1 MRATDRRPPFGRL
14 TAAVLCCHLACICAD
29 PGLAAETGEGPK
41 QAAAAQAG
49 VEPAKKGPADAVGRA
64 TMRQVQPEEQKPPEP
79 PAEKPRFA
87 RGGGGGL
94 ALMPVV
100 VWWLLVL
107 GWVATT
113 DRVGRDE
120 FRLGNFTDRWLPLLT
135 FPFFLA
141 ALGAW
146 WIPWSLPAL
155 LVMAA
160 AWLGPLIP
168 YLKQRDAAVPADA
181 RMLSAT
187 SLLEPVIAAGTKQL
201 RKLGLKIDL
210 AHKAPAE
217 SLPDITIAAV
227 AGTVEEADAVLAA
240 ARELPGFAG
249 LREIV
254 QRGLGARA
262 VEIKI
267 DVDQSGAKVRHLID
281 GVWQPER
288 RPIVV
293 KEGRKKVRRMQLSE
307 AIPAEGA
314 KAILAALK
322 ALCGLSRKS
331 GQSREPGRMAVTL
344 AKRRIP
350 CTVTL
355 ESGSDRKR
363 VKIAMQWPSNAFS
376 SLAALGMG
384 EEQTAKVVEAI
395 GLAHGLVVVS
405 ARPGDGLTST
415 FVQVVMAAD
424 RLLRDFVIIE
434 DAATPLSEI
443 QNVKPVR
450 WGSPDAATPRD
461 ALQRALRDYPTAIVV
476 PDLRDGPLAVE
487 VVGKAAEMLV
497 IVGVQAADAVDAIDK
512 LLGLGVPRDVLA
524 RVLIASVSQRL
535 VRKLCAGCA
544 EPFKPSADLLSRI
557 KRFREDEPVCRRAAG
572 DGCLE
577 CQGIGY
583 VGRTG
588 LFEFAGGPTVSRAI
602 LAKVDAKTLQR
613 AAEKD
618 GMTRM
623 REAGLALIAAGTTSV
638 EELQRVFKKE

>member
-14 TAAVLCCHLACICAD
+14 AAVVLCCHLACMGAD
-29 PGLAAETGEGPK
+29 LGIAAEPANGAPAGE
-41 QAAAAQAG
+41 
-49 VEPAKKGPADAVGRA
+49 DGRA

-79 PAEKPRFA
+79 PAEEPRFA

-94 ALMPVV
+94 ALLPVGL
-100 VWWLLVL
+100 WWLLVL

-120 FRLGNFTDRWLPLLT
+120 SRPTHFTDRWLPLLT
-135 FPFFLA
+135 LPFFLA

-155 LVMAA
+155 LLMAA
-160 AWLGPLIP
+160 AWLGPLFP
-168 YLKQRDAAVPADA
+168 YLKLRDAAMPADQ
-181 RMLSAT
+181 RMLSAA
-187 SLLEPVIAAGTKQL
+187 SLLEPVMAAVTKQL

-210 AHKAPAE
+210 TRKAPVE

-227 AGTVEEADAVLAA
+227 AGTAEEADAILAA
-240 ARELPGFAG
+240 AQELPGFAV

-288 RPIVV
+288 RPVLV

-314 KAILAALK
+314 KAILVAFK

-331 GQSREPGRMAVTL
+331 GQSREPGRMVVSL

-363 VKIAMQWPSNAFS
+363 VKIVMQSPPNAFP

-384 EEQTAKVVEAI
+384 EEQMAKVAEAI

-424 RLLRDFVIIE
+424 QLLRDFVIIE
-434 DAATPLSEI
+434 DAAAPLSEM

-450 WGSPDAATPRD
+450 WGTPDAATPRD

-476 PDLRDGPLAVE
+476 PDLRDGPLALE
-487 VVGKAAEMLV
+487 AVGQAAEMLV

-512 LLGLGVPRDVLA
+512 LLSLGVPRDVLA
-524 RVLIASVSQRL
+524 KVLIASVSQRL
-535 VRKLCAGCA
+535 VRKLCAACA
-544 EPFKPSADLLSRI
+544 EPFKPSADLLARI
-557 KRFREDEPVCRRAAG
+557 KRFREDEPLCKRAAE
-572 DGCLE
+572 DGCME

-588 LFEFAGGPTVSRAI
+588 LFEVAGGPTVSRTI
-602 LAKVDAKTLQR
+602 LANVDAKTLQK

-618 GMTRM
+618 GMTRL
-623 REAGLALIAAGTTSV
+623 RDAGLALVAAGTTSV
-638 EELQRVFKKE
+638 DELQRVFKKE

>member
-1 MRATDRRPPFGRL
+1 MRATDCRPPFGRL
-14 TAAVLCCHLACICAD
+14 AVVLCCHLACMWA
-29 PGLAAETGEGPK
+29 GAGMGAEPANAEPAGEG
-41 QAAAAQAG
+41 
-49 VEPAKKGPADAVGRA
+49 GRA
-64 TMRQVQPEEQKPPEP
+64 TMRQVQPEEQKPPELP
-79 PAEKPRFA
+79 PEEPRFS

-94 ALMPVV
+94 ALLPVLA
-100 VWWLLVL
+100 WWLLVL

-120 FRLGNFTDRWLPLLT
+120 SRLANFRDLWLPLLT

-155 LVMAA
+155 IVMAA

-168 YLKQRDAAVPADA
+168 YLKQRDAAVPPDA
-181 RMLSAT
+181 RMLSAM

-201 RKLGLKIDL
+201 RKMGIKIDL
-210 AHKAPAE
+210 TQKTAVE
-217 SLPDITIAAV
+217 SLPEITLAAV
-227 AGTVEEADAVLAA
+227 AESADESDAMLAA
-240 ARELPGFAG
+240 AQELPGFAG

-262 VEIKI
+262 VEIKVDI
-267 DVDQSGAKVRHLID
+267 DQSGAKVRHLID

-288 RPIVV
+288 RPVV
-293 KEGRKKVRRMQLSE
+293 FKEGRKKVRRIQPSE
-307 AIPAEGA
+307 AIPLEAA
-314 KAILAALK
+314 KAILAAFK
-322 ALCGLSRKS
+322 AMCGLSRKS
-331 GQSREPGRMAVTL
+331 GQSMGPGRMVVSL

-363 VKIAMQWPSNAFS
+363 LKIAMQSPPNAFP

-384 EEQTAKVVEAI
+384 EEQMAQVAEAI
-395 GLAHGLVVVS
+395 GLANGLIVVS
-405 ARPGDGLTST
+405 ARPEDGLTST

-434 DAATPLSEI
+434 DAAARLNEM
-443 QNVKPVR
+443 QNVKPVC
-450 WGSPDAATPRD
+450 WGTAEAATPRE

-487 VVGKAAEMLV
+487 AVGKAAEMLV

-512 LLGLGVPRDVLA
+512 LLGLGVPRDLLA
-524 RVLIASVSQRL
+524 KVLIASVSQRL
-535 VRKLCAGCA
+535 VRKLCAACA
-544 EPFKPSADLLSRI
+544 EPFKPSADLLARI
-557 KRFREDEPVCRRAAG
+557 KRFREDEPVCTRPAAE
-572 DGCLE
+572 GCAE

-588 LFEFAGGPTVSRAI
+588 LFEIAGGPTVSRAI
-602 LAKVDAKTLQR
+602 LAKVDTKTLQKS
-613 AAEKD
+613 AEKD
-618 GMTRM
+618 GMTRL
-623 REAGLALIAAGTTSV
+623 RDAGLRLVATGTTSV
-638 EELQRVFKKE
+638 EELQRVIKKE

>member
-1 MRATDRRPPFGRL
+1 
-14 TAAVLCCHLACICAD
+14 
-29 PGLAAETGEGPK
+29 
-41 QAAAAQAG
+41 
-49 VEPAKKGPADAVGRA
+49 
-64 TMRQVQPEEQKPPEP
+64 MRQVQPEEQKPPELP
-79 PAEKPRFA
+79 PEEPRFS

-94 ALMPVV
+94 ALLPVLA
-100 VWWLLVL
+100 WWLLVL

-120 FRLGNFTDRWLPLLT
+120 SRLVDFTDRWLPLLT

-155 LVMAA
+155 IVMAA
-160 AWLGPLIP
+160 GWLGPLLA
-168 YLKQRDAAVPADA
+168 YLKKRDAAVPADA
-181 RMLSAT
+181 RMLSAV
-187 SLLEPVIAAGTKQL
+187 SLLEPVIAAGSKQL
-201 RKLGLKIDL
+201 RKIGIKIDL
-210 AHKAPAE
+210 TRKAAVE
-217 SLPDITIAAV
+217 SLPDIAIAAG
-227 AGTVEEADAVLAA
+227 AATVEEAEATLAA

-249 LREIV
+249 LREIL

-262 VEIKI
+262 VEVLV
-267 DVDQSGAKVRHLID
+267 DFDQSGGKVRHLVD

-288 RPIVV
+288 RQTAV
-293 KEGRKKVRRMQLSE
+293 KEGRKKVLRWQESGT
-307 AIPAEGA
+307 IPAENA

-331 GQSREPGRMAVTL
+331 GKSREPGQMVVSL

-363 VKIAMQWPSNAFS
+363 VKIVMQSPPHAFP
-376 SLAALGMG
+376 SLATLGMG
-384 EEQTAKVVEAI
+384 EEEVGKLSEAL
-395 GLAHGLVVVS
+395 GLANGLVVVS
-405 ARPGDGLTST
+405 ARPREGLTST

-434 DAATPLSEI
+434 DAAARLNEV
-443 QNVKPVR
+443 QNVKPVC
-450 WGSPDAATPRD
+450 WGTAEAATPRE

-497 IVGVQAADAVDAIDK
+497 IVGVQAADASDAIEN
-512 LLGLGVPRDVLA
+512 LLGLGVSRDLLA
-524 RVLIASVSQRL
+524 KVLIASVSQRL

-544 EPFKPSADLLSRI
+544 EPFKPSADLRARI
-557 KRFREDEPVCRRAAG
+557 KRFRDDEPVCKRPAAE
-572 DGCLE
+572 GCAE

-588 LFEFAGGPTVSRAI
+588 LFEIAGGPTVSRAI
-602 LAKVDAKTLQR
+602 LAKVDTKTLQKS
-613 AAEKD
+613 AEKD
-618 GMTRM
+618 GMTRL
-623 REAGLALIAAGTTSV
+623 RDAGLRLVATGTTSV